1 MSLSH
6 NHRPLRELVVD
17 EIRNLILTGDFQPGD
32 RILEDAIA
40 ERLGVS
46 RNPVREAIRALEAT
60 GLIEVKARRGAYVSR
75 LEPSEAHQLLELRS
89 IIEAFAAERAA
100 QNRTECGVPYRCA
113 SGNCGTDRI
122 FVIDGHEHLSPPRK
136 RERDRLGDLLEQGWR
151 LACQTYASGDCAVSW
166 DPEQKPL
173 DVNAVDRALPNKV
186 DERITNKWL
195 ASKDTD

>member
-1 MSLSH
+1 MPVIRFTTSDREVSFPDGDDV
-6 NHRPLRELVVD
+6 NMLRVS
-17 EIRNLILTGDFQPGD
+17 IRN
-32 RILEDAIA
+32 
-40 ERLGVS
+40 
-46 RNPVREAIRALEAT
+46 
-60 GLIEVKARRGAYVSR
+60 
-75 LEPSEAHQLLELRS
+75 
-89 IIEAFAAERAA
+89 
-100 QNRTECGVPYRCA
+100 ECGVPYRCA

-173 DVNAVDRALPNKV
+173 DANAVDRALPNKV